1 MAESFKIVLIEDN
14 RASARLIQEAL
25 AGADAH
31 WGRFDLEVFQRLPPA
46 LQRLAKGDAAAVLL
60 DLTLPEA
67 QGLDAV
73 FSLREQLPDLPLIV
87 LTSASDRAKGV
98 ETVHAGAQDYLVK
111 EQLDGSL
118 LARAL
123 RYAIDRRRL
132 EASVHQMTLIDDMS
146 GLYNRRGFFKFGD
159 QQLKLLRRM
168 GKRALVVAADIQTL
182 REINESFGHAAGDIA
197 IADAGALLRRTFRES
212 DVVCRLSGDKF
223 AILATGVADDGPRAI
238 LRRLA
243 KALAAYNEVPDR
255 RFRLSFSLGFA
266 AVDPGD
272 GSSLD
277 HLLAEAD
284 RDLYGK
290 KRRRTNPR
298 AAITL

>member
-1 MAESFKIVLIEDN
+1 MAETFKIVLVEDN

-31 WGRFDLEVFQRLPPA
+31 WGRFDLEVFQRLPA
-46 LQRLAKGDAAAVLL
+46 AVQRLAKGDAAAVLL

-67 QGLDAV
+67 RGLDAV
-73 FSLREQLPDLPLIV
+73 FSLREQVPDLPLIV
-87 LTSASDRAKGV
+87 LTSASDRARGV
-98 ETVHAGAQDYLVK
+98 EAVHAGAQDYLLK
-111 EQLDGSL
+111 EQIEGSL
-118 LARAL
+118 LARSL

-132 EASVHQMTLIDDMS
+132 ETSVQQMTLIDDMS
-146 GLYNRRGFFKFGD
+146 GLYNRRGFFKFGE
-159 QQLKLLRRM
+159 QQLKLIRRM

-197 IADAGALLRRTFRES
+197 IADAATLLKRTFRES

-223 AILATGVADDGPRAI
+223 AVLAIGVADDGPRAI

-243 KALAAYNEVPDR
+243 KAMAAYNEVPDR

-266 AVDPGD
+266 AVDQGD

-290 KRRRTNPR
+290 KRRRAKPG

>member
-1 MAESFKIVLIEDN
+1 MAETFRIVLVGSDHGG
-14 RASARLIQEAL
+14 ARLVREAL

-31 WGRFDLEVFQRLPPA
+31 WGRFELEVFDRLPA
-46 LQRLAKGDAAAVLL
+46 GVQRLARGAVAAVLV
-60 DLTLPEA
+60 DLSLPESG
-67 QGLDAV
+67 GLDAV
-73 FSLREQLPDLPLIV
+73 FSLREEAPETPLIV
-87 LTSASDRAKGV
+87 LTSAAGRARGV
-98 ETVHAGAQDYLVK
+98 EAVHGGAQDYLLK
-111 EQLDGSL
+111 EEIGGSL

-123 RYAIDRRRL
+123 WYAIDRQRL
-132 EASVHQMTLIDDMS
+132 ETSLHQMTLIDDMS

-159 QQLKLLRRM
+159 QQLKLIRRM
-168 GKRALVVAADIQTL
+168 GKRALILEADIQAL
-182 REINESFGHAAGDIA
+182 REINEAFGHAAGDIA
-197 IADAGALLRRTFRES
+197 IADAAAVLKRTFRES
-212 DVVCRLSGDKF
+212 DVVGRLGGDKF
-223 AILATGVADDGPRAI
+223 AVLAIGVADDGPRSI

-243 KALAAYNEVPDR
+243 KALAGYNEVPDR

-290 KRRRTNPR
+290 KNRRMRPG
-298 AAITL
+298 AAVTL